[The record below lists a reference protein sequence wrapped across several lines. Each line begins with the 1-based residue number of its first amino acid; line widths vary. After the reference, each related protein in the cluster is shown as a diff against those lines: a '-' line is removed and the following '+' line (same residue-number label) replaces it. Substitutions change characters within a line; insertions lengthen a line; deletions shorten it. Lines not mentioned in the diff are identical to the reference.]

1 MTLTK
6 IYLLENIPIQLIPKI
21 GQHSSNF
28 RNCLSSDNKNFRNYK
43 GLDNCIWVYPL
54 IFWKKIENDLKKLSS
69 ISNTN
74 RAFIR
79 NTARYASPVKFDKQG
94 RINLT
99 NVLVEYASLDK
110 DASIIGMINKIEIWN
125 PSILDKVDK
134 ESSKLKMMSTM
145 SLQTKSS
152 FNVKKSD
159 SKSKEFHVPVMIK
172 EVIEYLNIKEN
183 GIYVM
188 EPLIGVTQQ
197 KSFQILAKE
206 NLLV

>member
-6 IYLLENIPIQLIPKI
+6 NIFTGEYSYSIDSKNRVNIP
-21 GQHSSNF
+21 SNY
-28 RNCLSSDNKNFRNYK
+28 RNCLSSDNKKTFVITK

-99 NVLVEYASLDK
+99 NVLVEYANLDK

-134 ESSKLKMMSTM
+134 ESSK
-145 SLQTKSS
+145 
-152 FNVKKSD
+152 
-159 SKSKEFHVPVMIK
+159 IK
-172 EVIEYLNIKEN
+172 NDEYDE
-183 GIYVM
+183 
-188 EPLIGVTQQ
+188 
-197 KSFQILAKE
+197 LANKIII
-206 NLLV
+206 